1 MTQGLRVFDASGAQL
16 LNVTDRITRFIQS
29 TSVFLNYQVNNGTF
43 VIPVAGLV
51 LDGTFFVHSS
61 SQDSIASFTTTINN
75 GSVTLQAIGTFQNTV
90 NVLVFRA

>member
-1 MTQGLRVFDASGAQL
+1 MSQGLQVWDGSGNQIL
-16 LNVTDRITRFIQS
+16 TVTDRITRFIQS
-29 TSVFLNYQVNNGTF
+29 TAVFVNYQVNNGTV

-51 LDGTFFVHSS
+51 LDGTWFVYASTG
-61 SQDSIASFTTTINN
+61 DSIASFTCTVST

>member
-16 LNVTDRITRFIQS
+16 LTVTDRITRFIQS
-29 TSVFLNYQVNNGTF
+29 TAVFLNYQGQSTVN
-43 VIPVAGLV
+43 IPISGLV
-51 LDGTFFVHSS
+51 LDGTWFVYASTG
-61 SQDSIASFTTTINN
+61 DSLASFTCTVNT